1 MRCRQTCGVPR
12 SGRSK
17 VSRSVH
23 APQACAVRVRWR
35 VALHDRRRGDR
46 DRRAYAEQGGVV
58 RSSVCWF
65 VCLFACWFA
74 CLSAFV
80 GVRKITRFCAHCS
93 LITQTF
99 AARMPRRRSSCRHT
113 WRLSGMRSHART
125 RVCLRDRIRLRLPRV
140 LTFRDAVA
148 LTLVMPPTV
157 SLANVIAAMHQ
168 RLRARRC
175 TLRVCVLGVPRI
187 SGAGEGADSGEEYRR
202 RRHQR
207 RTTRDPLSIAREA
220 PAE

>member
-1 MRCRQTCGVPR
+1 MCGVDRLRRSAPR
-12 SGRSK
+12 RSVK
-17 VSRSVH
+17 SVH

-113 WRLSGMRSHART
+113 WRLSGMRSHAHT
-125 RVCLRDRIRLRLPRV
+125 RVPARSNPAPLTARAHFQRRSSTNPRRATYRVHSPTSLLP
-140 LTFRDAVA
+140 
-148 LTLVMPPTV
+148 
-157 SLANVIAAMHQ
+157 
-168 RLRARRC
+168 C
-175 TLRVCVLGVPRI
+175 TNACVLDV
-187 SGAGEGADSGEEYRR
+187 
-202 RRHQR
+202 
-207 RTTRDPLSIAREA
+207 A
-220 PAE
+220 PCACVC